1 MYLCVWDT
9 DGSTA
14 CFCLPST
21 TKWEGWE
28 SYGEK
33 ESRKTKRNFKQEKE
47 KEKKESERHT
57 KNIREKE
64 THSERK
70 NNCHNNT
77 RFFFSFL
84 VLKI

>member
-14 CFCLPST
+14 CFLI
-21 TKWEGWE
+21 KHDQVGGWE

-47 KEKKESERHT
+47 KEKKESERQT
-57 KNIREKE
+57 KKY
-64 THSERK
+64 TRK
-70 NNCHNNT
+70 
-77 RFFFSFL
+77 R
-84 VLKI
+84 K